1 MSVRGWLLV
10 LPLAVACTQSPP
22 PSEPP
27 PAAPSP
33 APKLVQKAAA
43 PVSAEPPPPAPPVD
57 LDAKAKELADR
68 FIILDGH
75 IDVPYRLWSSR
86 DKAGRITEDVSER
99 TEKGDF
105 DYPRARAGGLDA
117 PFMSIY
123 VPAKLEGKGAKKLAD
138 QLIDLVEDIAKK
150 SPDKFRVARSSEEVQ
165 QNAREGKIS
174 LLLGMEN
181 GSPIEKKLENVKHFH
196 ERGVRYITLAHSK
209 DNHLSDSSYD
219 ERHTHKGLSAF
230 GEKVVAEMNRLG
242 ILVDVSHLSDDAF
255 WDVMAK
261 SQVPVI
267 ASHSSCR
274 HFTPGWQRNM
284 SDEMIQALA
293 KKGGVIQINFG
304 SGFIDE
310 KIQKQESLRWKQ
322 RSALLKKHKLE
333 SNDPGAKPLLE
344 QFEKEHPASFAT
356 VAQVADHID
365 HVKKLAGVEHV
376 GLGSDFDG
384 VGDSL
389 PVGLKDASQYPG
401 LIKVLLER
409 GYTEAEIEKICSG
422 NVLRVWRETERFSS
436 K

>member
-1 MSVRGWLLV
+1 MSLRAWSCSAL
-10 LPLAVACTQSPP
+10 LAVACAQSAPRVEDASPAAPAPP
-22 PSEPP
+22 TSSVALKASEPP
-27 PAAPSP
+27 APP
-33 APKLVQKAAA
+33 
-43 PVSAEPPPPAPPVD
+43 PPVD

-68 FIILDGH
+68 FIIIDGH
-75 IDVPYRLWSSR
+75 IDVPHRLWSSR
-86 DKAGRITEDVSER
+86 DKAGKLTEDVTER
-99 TEKGDF
+99 TAKGDF

-138 QLIDLVEDIAKK
+138 QLIDLVEGIAAKA
-150 SPDKFRVARSSEEVQ
+150 PDKLRIARSTAEVRK
-165 QNAREGKIS
+165 NAADGKLS

-219 ERHTHKGLSAF
+219 ERHTHKGLSPF
-230 GEKVVAEMNRLG
+230 GEQVVAEMNRLG

-255 WDVMAK
+255 WDVVK
-261 SQVPVI
+261 VSKVPVI

-274 HFTPGWQRNM
+274 HFTPGWARNM

-293 KKGGVIQINFG
+293 KQGGVIQINFG
-304 SGFIDE
+304 SGFIDA
-310 KIQKQESLRWKQ
+310 KIQKEESRRWKA
-322 RSALLKKHKLE
+322 RAALLAKHALD
-333 SNDPGAKPLLE
+333 SNDPRAKPLLE
-344 QFEKEHPASFAT
+344 QFEKDHPPSFAT
-356 VAQVADHID
+356 VEQVADHVD
-365 HVKKLAGVEHV
+365 HVKKLVGVDHV

-389 PVGLKDASQYPG
+389 PTGLKDVSQYPG
-401 LIKVLLER
+401 LIKVLLQR

-422 NVLRVWRETERFSS
+422 NVLRVWEASERFAAR
-436 K
+436 